1 MEAAMKTL
9 TRKCLFAAAALAFA
23 GAVNAQQSPES
34 IVVESDS
41 ALYLRTDGLPPYLA
55 ARLEEKARE
64 GLRSLNQY
72 VQRTRMIHQLT
83 LSQILVTREEAT
95 FIAAKEDKAHFVAI
109 AQVD

>member
-1 MEAAMKTL
+1 MKTL

-23 GAVNAQQSPES
+23 GAVNAQESPES
-34 IVVESDS
+34 IVVEPDN
-41 ALYLRTDGLPPYLA
+41 ALYLRTDAMPPYLA
-55 ARLEEKARE
+55 ARLEEKAKE

-83 LSQILVTREEAT
+83 LAQILVTREEAT
-95 FIAAKEDKAHFVAI
+95 SIAAKEEKAHFVAI